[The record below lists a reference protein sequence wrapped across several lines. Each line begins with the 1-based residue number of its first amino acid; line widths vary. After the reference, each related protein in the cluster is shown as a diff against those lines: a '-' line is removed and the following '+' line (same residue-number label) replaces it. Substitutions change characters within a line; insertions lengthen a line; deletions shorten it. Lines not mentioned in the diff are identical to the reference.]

1 MNVIQCIQILLEE
14 MTGSLDTSLN
24 NTAARL
30 KELKPDQDKD
40 QAKLWEYRDNIL
52 AIWEEQAIQVR
63 HLSARNAI
71 KHFVLF
77 VISRKLLNGET
88 SSTSRTVAG
97 KKSEIE
103 LY

>member
-30 KELKPDQDKD
+30 KELAPDQEKD

-52 AIWEEQAIQVR
+52 AIWEEPAIQV
-63 HLSARNAI
+63 HNINHQAPIWALA
-71 KHFVLF
+71 V
-77 VISRKLLNGET
+77 KLNIG
-88 SSTSRTVAG
+88 S
-97 KKSEIE
+97 
-103 LY
+103 